1 MKLNRRIK
9 VLLLPCA
16 LIVFILL
23 VQFANL
29 YVQRKLYP
37 REYVEY
43 VSKYSAEYNVP
54 EYTVYSVIK
63 AESDFLRDAQSS
75 AGACGLMQLMPST
88 HRYLAQRLGTEGDIF
103 EPEENIRCGVYYL
116 SLLYKK
122 YNDWT
127 LALAAYN
134 AGTGN
139 VDKWLEKERFEIE
152 FGETKLYVKKLEVI
166 QEKYISLYYR

>member
-1 MKLNRRIK
+1 MKLDRRIK
-9 VLLLPCA
+9 VVLLLGA
-16 LIVFILL
+16 VAVFTLL
-23 VQFANL
+23 VQLANL

-37 REYVEY
+37 REYEEY

-63 AESDFLRDAQSS
+63 AESDFSQDARSA

-88 HRYLAQRLGTEGDIF
+88 HRYLAQRLGTKGDIF
-103 EPEENIRCGVYYL
+103 APEENIRCGVYYL

-134 AGTGN
+134 AGEGN
-139 VDKWLEKERFEIE
+139 VDKWLEGEPFEIE
-152 FGETKLYVKKLEVI
+152 FPETKLYVKKLEVI